1 MLVTGESKAERWSVL
16 RGALGRH
23 RFWGE
28 EDFLQA
34 GSPSWR
40 LTGEGKAN
48 SQVVEM
54 EAQGINSPEWK
65 HPLLVLDY
73 SNMK

>member
-1 MLVTGESKAERWSVL
+1 ML

-34 GSPSWR
+34 GSTSWR

-54 EAQGINSPEWK
+54 EDLRNKQP
-65 HPLLVLDY
+65 
-73 SNMK
+73 